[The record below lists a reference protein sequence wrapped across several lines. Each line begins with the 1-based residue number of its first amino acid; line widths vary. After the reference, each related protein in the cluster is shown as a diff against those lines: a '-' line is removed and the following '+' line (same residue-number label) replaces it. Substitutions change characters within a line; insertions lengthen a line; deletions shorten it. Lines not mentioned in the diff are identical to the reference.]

1 MPSRKAALVTGGA
14 TGIGRSA
21 VLALARAGFDVA
33 VNYSSSETAARETA
47 AEAEKLGARTL
58 LVRCDVSDE
67 TGVRAMLRAVE
78 EKFQR
83 LDVLVNNAGTTAS
96 WKPKDLETLSL
107 EEWDR
112 VFAVNVR
119 GLFQVTRAA
128 VPLLRK
134 GEKPC
139 VVNTASIVGLRPG
152 PQPLPYAASKAAV
165 VNLTKTLAWNLG
177 PEIRVNAVAPGWM
190 EGDWMKR
197 MLKDKYDDLMGK
209 RAKATPLK
217 RVVTADDVAETMM
230 SLIQS
235 NRFVTGEVVVID
247 GGFTGFDL
255 TCCRAWC
262 RSRRNSRSATARR
275 DTGRT
280 SRSPKNFPPC
290 FGRFQDRI
298 ALVDGERRYTYG
310 EIDELSDNLALNL
323 LELGLKPLDRVVPTL
338 PNIAEFVL
346 LYFALQKIGAIPIA
360 ALVDAPLRRN
370 QPVRAALGA
379 TACVY
384 PERQGDFAFEPMIR
398 RVQAENPHARASAF
412 RSPRLQ
418 APASSHE
425 AAPAA
430 ERAEEDPRSIR
441 PTRASSSFR
450 AAPPASRS

>member
-47 AEAEKLGARTL
+47 AEAEKLGAGTL

-67 TGVRAMLRAVE
+67 KGVRAMLRAVE

-83 LDVLVNNAGTTAS
+83 LDVLVNNAGTTAA
-96 WKPKDLETLSL
+96 WKPRDLETLSL

-128 VPLLRK
+128 VPLLKKSR
-134 GEKPC
+134 GC

-197 MLKDKYDDLMGK
+197 MLKDKYADLMEK
-209 RAKATPLK
+209 RAKATPLS

-247 GGFTGFDL
+247 GGFT
-255 TCCRAWC
+255 
-262 RSRRNSRSATARR
+262 
-275 DTGRT
+275 
-280 SRSPKNFPPC
+280 
-290 FGRFQDRI
+290 
-298 ALVDGERRYTYG
+298 
-310 EIDELSDNLALNL
+310 
-323 LELGLKPLDRVVPTL
+323 
-338 PNIAEFVL
+338 
-346 LYFALQKIGAIPIA
+346 
-360 ALVDAPLRRN
+360 
-370 QPVRAALGA
+370 
-379 TACVY
+379 
-384 PERQGDFAFEPMIR
+384 
-398 RVQAENPHARASAF
+398 AS
-412 RSPRLQ
+412 
-418 APASSHE
+418 
-425 AAPAA
+425 
-430 ERAEEDPRSIR
+430 
-441 PTRASSSFR
+441 T
-450 AAPPASRS
+450 